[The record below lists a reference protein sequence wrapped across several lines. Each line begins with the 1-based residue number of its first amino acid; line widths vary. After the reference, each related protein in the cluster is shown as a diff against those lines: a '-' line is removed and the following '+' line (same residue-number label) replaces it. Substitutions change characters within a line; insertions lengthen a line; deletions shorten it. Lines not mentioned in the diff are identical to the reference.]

1 MAHLQA
7 NRIAMKQGTT
17 LPLPVLKAKA
27 ALALDQAQAQAQIQ
41 RERNVLPASDQMR
54 LLPELLRSAISSLAL
69 TGSPRPS
76 ARAVPVR
83 TGSPQLSQSA
93 VG

>member
-27 ALALDQAQAQAQIQ
+27 ALALDQAQAQIQ

-69 TGSPRPS
+69 AGSPRPS

-83 TGSPQLSQSA
+83 TGSPQLSQNA

>member
-27 ALALDQAQAQAQIQ
+27 ALALDQAQAQIQ

>member
-27 ALALDQAQAQAQIQ
+27 ALALDQAQAQIQ

-69 TGSPRPS
+69 AGSPRPS
-76 ARAVPVR
+76 ARACPVR
-83 TGSPQLSQSA
+83 TGSPQLSQSS

>member
-27 ALALDQAQAQAQIQ
+27 ALALDQAQAQIQ
-41 RERNVLPASDQMR
+41 RERNVLPASDQLR

>member
-27 ALALDQAQAQAQIQ
+27 ALALDQAQAQIQ

-69 TGSPRPS
+69 AGSPRPS

>member
-1 MAHLQA
+1 
-7 NRIAMKQGTT
+7 MKQGTT

-27 ALALDQAQAQAQIQ
+27 ALALDQAQAQIQ
-41 RERNVLPASDQMR
+41 RERNVLPASDQML

-69 TGSPRPS
+69 AGSPRPS

>member
-27 ALALDQAQAQAQIQ
+27 ALALDQAQAQIQ
-41 RERNVLPASDQMR
+41 RERNVLPASDQLR

-69 TGSPRPS
+69 AGSPRPS